1 VFVVFYVKKNTL
13 KSTIMIDVSCRL
25 NGNSTIYYYIVEKD
39 FKKIRMLS
47 EKLNS
52 EKFIC
57 LGVSHNIKDFSKILS
72 EMLIKPSLLFIGFQN
87 ITSVVLDQVDYLSK
101 SQSLKIILFNDDISE
116 YNDLN
121 GLNYSVIE
129 V

>member
-1 VFVVFYVKKNTL
+1 
-13 KSTIMIDVSCRL
+13 MIDVSYRFD
-25 NGNSTIYYYIVEKD
+25 SSPSIYYYIIEKD
-39 FKKIRMLS
+39 FKNVRLLS

-57 LGVSHNIKDFSKILS
+57 LGVSHNTKDFSKILS

-87 ITSVVLDQVDYLSK
+87 ITMGVLDQIEYLSK
-101 SQSLKIILFNDDISE
+101 AQSFKIILFNDNISE
-116 YNDLN
+116 YSDSYGMNHA
-121 GLNYSVIE
+121 VIE